1 MKRFLMIMLV
11 AVVFMATSAQ
21 AANGKMYF
29 SGSAGVSITDD
40 VDFPGLNISFSP
52 GFNVGGALGYDAGQ
66 FRVEGEIT
74 YRSVDVDEVN
84 GVPVPLDATFS
95 ALSFMANGY
104 YDFEMGSPLTPYLG
118 VGLGI
123 VDSEVD
129 VAGFGSTSETD
140 LAYQFMAGLGYE
152 VSPNVVLTGGYR
164 YFGIAETDA
173 PGTHEF
179 NIGARFMF

>member
-1 MKRFLMIMLV
+1 
-11 AVVFMATSAQ
+11 
-21 AANGKMYF
+21 
-29 SGSAGVSITDD
+29 
-40 VDFPGLNISFSP
+40 
-52 GFNVGGALGYDAGQ
+52 
-66 FRVEGEIT
+66 
-74 YRSVDVDEVN
+74 
-84 GVPVPLDATFS
+84 
-95 ALSFMANGY
+95 MANGY

-118 VGLGI
+118 VGIGI

-140 LAYQFMAGLGYE
+140 LAYQFMAGLAFN
-152 VSPNVVLTGGYR
+152 VSKTAYLTAGYR